1 MGSNV
6 RCLRFAP
13 KEYGCILV
21 VGLENGEIHIM
32 TFASKLIYITMILDG
47 MWDLHVIHALE
58 TPVSSISFGPASY
71 TIQELRKATED
82 VTIPPLRFVVA
93 AEDENVY
100 EWVKIGKNDYA
111 QNIVGTHKDVVTD
124 VAWSSNIGLNE
135 DIIASAG
142 KDKAVYL
149 WQRPTQNDSWEVRSK
164 ISFDHSVNAIS
175 WNQTGKFN
183 SLCTEPSIS

>member
-1 MGSNV
+1 
-6 RCLRFAP
+6 
-13 KEYGCILV
+13 
-21 VGLENGEIHIM
+21 
-32 TFASKLIYITMILDG
+32 

-82 VTIPPLRFVVA
+82 ITIPPLRFVVA

-142 KDKAVYL
+142 KDKSVYL

-164 ISFDHSVNAIS
+164 INFDHSVNAIS

-183 SLCTEPSIS
+183 LSVLNP